1 MYESLQ
7 EANLCEIYFVI
18 GITIRFYPVYG
29 VYGSDTEGPITVQV
43 VDNLRVRLNHCI
55 DKCAFIE
62 ILISIVIIYWTN
74 VLLITYSS
82 LKTNV

>member
-7 EANLCEIYFVI
+7 EANLCEIYSVI
-18 GITIRFYPVYG
+18 GVTIRFDP

-43 VDNLRVRLNHCI
+43 VDNLTVPINHCI
-55 DKCAFIE
+55 DKSAFIE

-74 VLLITYSS
+74 VLLIQVTYSS